1 MITRQEINGKTPL
14 NYSWY
19 DIKNI
24 DDNDIVKLK
33 KRFHFT
39 PTIISY
45 VADRNERPHY
55 DHDSLTHSELI
66 VYDVP
71 IWPEEKSDHFTTR
84 PLIFLLQG
92 TTVYTFHTN
101 ATEDI
106 FEEFKEE
113 RAHEAQDATEFIM
126 LFLLH
131 VTQYFQRALTQ
142 LNHQLNELDR
152 RLNTKIKNKDL
163 LELAQMERS
172 LVFVSSSARTN
183 LMMLEDLENTPM
195 SWQITKSA
203 QERLDDVLIEA
214 EQASRTVEISNEVT
228 EKISKTSNNIL
239 NNNLND
245 TMKFL
250 TVWSLI
256 LTIPT
261 IITGFFGMNVRLPIL
276 NNGFDWILVVFVNFL
291 LMGGLYLYLKKN
303 DFI

>member
-1 MITRQEINGKTPL
+1 MITRQEINGKSPL

-183 LMMLEDLENTPM
+183 LMMLEDL
-195 SWQITKSA
+195 
-203 QERLDDVLIEA
+203 
-214 EQASRTVEISNEVT
+214 ASHIVSIR
-228 EKISKTSNNIL
+228 
-239 NNNLND
+239 
-245 TMKFL
+245 
-250 TVWSLI
+250 
-256 LTIPT
+256 
-261 IITGFFGMNVRLPIL
+261 
-276 NNGFDWILVVFVNFL
+276 
-291 LMGGLYLYLKKN
+291 
-303 DFI
+303 

>member
-1 MITRQEINGKTPL
+1 RRHTISKRDWSSDVCSSDL
-14 NYSWY
+14 
-19 DIKNI
+19 
-24 DDNDIVKLK
+24 

-92 TTVYTFHTN
+92 TTVYTCHTN

-142 LNHQLNELDR
+142 LIHQLNELDR

-172 LVFVSSSARTN
+172 LVFVSSIART
-183 LMMLEDLENTPM
+183 
-195 SWQITKSA
+195 
-203 QERLDDVLIEA
+203 
-214 EQASRTVEISNEVT
+214 
-228 EKISKTSNNIL
+228 
-239 NNNLND
+239 
-245 TMKFL
+245 
-250 TVWSLI
+250 
-256 LTIPT
+256 
-261 IITGFFGMNVRLPIL
+261 
-276 NNGFDWILVVFVNFL
+276 
-291 LMGGLYLYLKKN
+291 
-303 DFI
+303 